1 VGYRL
6 NVTDAPVHFC
16 KVRVVTAQMPQ
27 LLRSDARDN
36 RDRVLAAAREL
47 FAERGL
53 DVTMRDIAR
62 RAGVGP
68 ATLYRRFPTKRDIVE
83 AAFHEEVRTCR
94 QIVEDGCDDP
104 DPWRGFCSVIDK
116 ISVLNVG
123 NQGFVTAFTGTPS
136 DTDILA
142 AHRTSVLKDLSALT
156 RRAKVAGTLRSDFV
170 INDLV
175 LVLLAGRGLASL
187 PPAERQSAARRFATL
202 AIDAFRA

>member
-1 VGYRL
+1 
-6 NVTDAPVHFC
+6 
-16 KVRVVTAQMPQ
+16 M
-27 LLRSDARDN
+27 
-36 RDRVLAAAREL
+36 RE
-47 FAERGL
+47 
-53 DVTMRDIAR
+53 IAR

-116 ISVLNVG
+116 ISVLNGG
-123 NQGFVTAFTGTPS
+123 NQGFVTAFTATS
-136 DTDILA
+136 ADVDMLA
-142 AHRTSVLKDLSALT
+142 AHRASMLKELSTLAG
-156 RRAKVAGTLRSDFV
+156 RAKSAGALRTDFV

-187 PPAERQSAARRFATL
+187 PPAERQTAARRFATL